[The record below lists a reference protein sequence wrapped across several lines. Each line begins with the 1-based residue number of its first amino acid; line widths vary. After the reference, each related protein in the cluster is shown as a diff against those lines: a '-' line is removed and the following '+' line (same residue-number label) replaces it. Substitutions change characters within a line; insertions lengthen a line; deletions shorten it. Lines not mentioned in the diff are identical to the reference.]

1 LIFAFQIKIKKMK
14 QFFITS
20 AIALTLLS
28 CNNSKTN
35 EMESK
40 KESTAVEM
48 ENPFNGKTIQ
58 HTWTEGAFAGGTY
71 QNTYRSD
78 KTATLRAIAGSEK
91 GMKMEQKNLAYNS
104 LGHGLW
110 LASWLEEN
118 GYTVTIVFDFPNKK
132 VIGVVTKP
140 AAEFYNLIGTID
152 SVN

>member
-1 LIFAFQIKIKKMK
+1 MKKIIISAFV
-14 QFFITS
+14 
-20 AIALTLLS
+20 ALTILS

-35 EMESK
+35 DMESK
-40 KESTAVEM
+40 KEITKVEM

-78 KTATLRAIAGSEK
+78 KTATLRGIAGSEK
-91 GMKMEQKNLAYNS
+91 GMKMEQKNVAYNS

-110 LASWLEEN
+110 LATWLEEN
-118 GYTVTIVFDFPNKK
+118 GYTVSIVFDFPNKK
-132 VIGVVTKP
+132 VTGVVTKP
-140 AAEFYNLIGTID
+140 AAEFYSLIGTID